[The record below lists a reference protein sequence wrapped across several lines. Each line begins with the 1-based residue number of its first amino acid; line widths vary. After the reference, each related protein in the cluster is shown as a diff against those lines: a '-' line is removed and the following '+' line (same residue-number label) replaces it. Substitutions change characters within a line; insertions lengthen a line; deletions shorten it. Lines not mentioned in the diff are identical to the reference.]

1 MKTLKRYTGT
11 CFYKNIATLEVL
23 KELLLID
30 RLGLN
35 KKTCL
40 FLIFSNRRGIF
51 LKNDTFLQKK
61 CCIIQVKNVHLQRR
75 LNQL

>member
-23 KELLLID
+23 KELLLLD

-35 KKTCL
+35 KKNL
-40 FLIFSNRRGIF
+40 PILNFFKQKGHFFEKRYIFSEEM
-51 LKNDTFLQKK
+51 LYYSSQKCTFATET
-61 CCIIQVKNVHLQRR
+61 
-75 LNQL
+75 